1 MKKYKIKAFCK
12 INLSLR
18 VLKRLNNNYHSIS
31 SFVTF
36 CDIHDLIQI
45 RRINRL
51 KDKVVFS
58 GNFRKGIDLKHN
70 TITKTLDL
78 LRVKNLLGENF
89 FEIEVKKNIPQGSG
103 LGGGSS
109 NAAALLNFFN
119 IKNFLQIKKNEIY
132 KIAKNVGSDVPVCL
146 EYKNTLLTD
155 YPDKMKRTNKKLK
168 LIMLIVYPNIK
179 SSTKKIYQKNKQF
192 SEKVNKFNIFKDNKK
207 IINFFINEKND
218 LEKTVIK
225 LYPEVSN
232 LLQLISKQKGCYFS
246 RITGSGSACVGI
258 FFNKKTAIYT
268 RNLIKLKFPKY
279 WCVVSKTI

>member
-1 MKKYKIKAFCK
+1 
-12 INLSLR
+12 
-18 VLKRLNNNYHSIS
+18 
-31 SFVTF
+31 
-36 CDIHDLIQI
+36 
-45 RRINRL
+45 L